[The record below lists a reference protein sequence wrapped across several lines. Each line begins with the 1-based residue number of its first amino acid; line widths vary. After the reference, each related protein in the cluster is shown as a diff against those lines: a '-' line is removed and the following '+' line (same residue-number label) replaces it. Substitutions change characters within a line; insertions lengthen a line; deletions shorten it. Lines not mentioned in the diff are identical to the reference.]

1 MKLVPSGLSAAV
13 MLLGFSA
20 VAAAQTTRD
29 VKLDGLLFL
38 PAGITIDRGDT
49 VHWEWVSGDH
59 NVESGVIG
67 AGAGVPDDNFR
78 SGDPT
83 AMVGTTYEVVF
94 DQAYLTANP
103 MAGDV
108 YPYYCIN
115 HTSVNM
121 AGTITV
127 VVPPDVPAASTWG
140 LVLMSLALLIGATI
154 VLARRR
160 GALISP

>member
-1 MKLVPSGLSAAV
+1 MKLVPRCLAAV
-13 MLLGFSA
+13 LLLTGFCT
-20 VAAAQTTRD
+20 VATAQTTQD
-29 VKLDGLLFL
+29 VRLDGLLFL
-38 PAGITIDRGDT
+38 PADITIDVGDT
-49 VHWEWVSGDH
+49 VHWEWVSGNH
-59 NVESGVIG
+59 NVESGVID

-94 DQAYLTANP
+94 DQAFLGANP

-108 YPYYCIN
+108 YPYYCIV
-115 HTSVNM
+115 HASVNM
-121 AGTITV
+121 AGTIT